1 MTDGILLIVFSA
13 ILLLLL
19 AILTNALSDDAGF
32 VLMVWHQWQ
41 LQTSVGVALL
51 AVVLLTILF
60 IILFFL
66 IRAVLFGSADFYQ
79 KRKALSRRKTLMS
92 LDAAIRQRMVAN
104 LPAAFAAMEDSLTN
118 NSLNLKPFNKKKG
131 SALHLLQ
138 ADVACQA
145 GLYAAANEHLLHI
158 DSDDHELAMLL
169 RSKICLASGDYS
181 QAQSTLE
188 VLLSYHERGVIEP
201 VRESLQPD
209 FDRQVGVLWS
219 DLASKQPWHML
230 SYLIFPASKNIDW
243 ALWLNALSTHDIPE
257 DAADRLTRLLQIMP
271 PETQDQFANEIFA
284 LMVKAGQYS
293 RAMELA
299 ERVLATRLDAP
310 LLVSWISICIE
321 HAVESA
327 AQSVDNVLVQLEQR
341 YPAQPD
347 VVLARVR
354 WIRHIASSQPEQID
368 AALALLSPYQN
379 HPLIE
384 KYRLI
389 WQLENQPDM
398 DELLRA
404 TLLNR
409 INLQN

>member
-1 MTDGILLIVFSA
+1 MTDGIILIVFSA

-41 LQTSVGVALL
+41 LQTSVGFALL
-51 AVVLLTILF
+51 AVILLTITF
-60 IILFFL
+60 ILLFFI

-104 LPAAFAAMEDSLTN
+104 FPAAFAAMEDSLTN

-169 RSKICLASGDYS
+169 RAKICLASGDYL
-181 QAQSTLE
+181 QAQNTLE
-188 VLLSYHERGVIEP
+188 VLLSYHERGVVEP
-201 VRESLQPD
+201 VREALQPD

-243 ALWLNALSTHDIPE
+243 ALWLDALSVHEIPE

-271 PETQDQFANEIFA
+271 PETQDHFANQMFA
-284 LMVKAGQYS
+284 LMVKAGQYA

-299 ERVLATRLDAP
+299 ERVFATRLDAS

-321 HAVESA
+321 HAVESV

-354 WIRHIASSQPEQID
+354 WMRHQVASEPEQID
-368 AALALLSPYQN
+368 AAMALLSPYQN

-384 KYRLI
+384 KYSLI
-389 WQLENQPDM
+389 WQIEKQPNL
-398 DELLRA
+398 DEQLRA
-404 TLLNR
+404 TLLNK
-409 INLQN
+409 ISLQN